1 MGPLVGHA
9 MTGLTDEQVD
19 SLCAEP
25 AVVEAFDTVGRPFS
39 PGLHS
44 SVEIALVA
52 LRTNQT
58 QAVIAE
64 QFHTSQP
71 TVSRRCTALRA
82 PIEDALARFVPD
94 PVEVTRGDTVLVD
107 GTLIGTSDW
116 ADQENNRMFSG
127 KHHRCGFNVQ
137 VAATVAG
144 LLIAIGRPVH
154 GSRHDAHAWSAS
166 GLAEQLAGFD
176 IIADLG
182 YVGIATLTTG
192 VRRRPGVELTDR
204 ERTLNAS
211 LSGIRASIER
221 AIAHLK
227 NWKILKTGYRG
238 PLDRFADVLR
248 TVTAL
253 HFYKQAT
260 DRPATDK

>member
-1 MGPLVGHA
+1 

-19 SLCAEP
+19 ALCAAP

-52 LRTNQT
+52 LRTNET

-64 QFHTSQP
+64 QFGTSQP
-71 TVSRRCTALRA
+71 TVSRRCATLRH
-82 PIEDALARFVPD
+82 PIEVALAQFVPD
-94 PVEVTRGDTVLVD
+94 PVEVTRGDTILVD
-107 GTLIGTSDW
+107 GTLVSTSDW
-116 ADQENNRMFSG
+116 SDQENNRMFSG
-127 KHHRCGFNVQ
+127 KHHRCGFNIQ
-137 VAATVAG
+137 IAATIAG
-144 LLIAIGRPVH
+144 AVIAIGLPVH
-154 GSRHDAHAWSAS
+154 GSRHDAHAWGAS
-166 GLAEQLAGFD
+166 GLAEHLAGFD

-182 YVGIATLTTG
+182 YVGVASMTTG
-192 VRRRPGVELTDR
+192 TRRQSGVELTDR

-238 PLDRFADVLR
+238 PLDRFSDVLR

-253 HFYKQAT
+253 HYFKQAT
-260 DRPATDK
+260 DASETTM

>member
-1 MGPLVGHA
+1 

-19 SLCAEP
+19 ALCAAPE
-25 AVVEAFDTVGRPFS
+25 VVEAFDTVGRPFS
-39 PGLHS
+39 PGLHA

-64 QFHTSQP
+64 QFSTSQP

-82 PIEDALARFVPD
+82 RITRALERFVPD
-94 PVEVTRGDTVLVD
+94 PVEVTRGDTILVD
-107 GTLIGTSDW
+107 GTLVATSDW

-137 VAATVAG
+137 LAATVAG
-144 LLIAIGRPVH
+144 ALIAIGLPIH
-154 GSRHDAHAWSAS
+154 GSRHDAHAWQVS
-166 GLAEQLAGFD
+166 GLAERLTGFD

-182 YVGIATLTTG
+182 YVGIAGMTTG
-192 VRRRPGVELTDR
+192 TRRQPGAELTDGQ
-204 ERTLNAS
+204 RTLNAS
-211 LSGIRASIER
+211 LSGIRAAIER

-227 NWKILKTGYRG
+227 NWKVLKTGYRG

-260 DRPATDK
+260 DPTPDDM